1 MIGWNMLFFQEGRF
15 RPDASKSADW
25 NRGAYLVQG
34 AGHCGAC
41 HTAKN
46 LLGSDK
52 SSEAFE
58 GGVLQGWFAPNL
70 TGDMR
75 KGLGGWSVEDVV
87 AYLKTGL
94 NHNATAT
101 GPMAEVVS
109 LSTSRM
115 RTEDLRAMA
124 IYLKDIAAK
133 PQQAQ
138 PLAASDPAMQR
149 GKAVFDA
156 SCSAC
161 HEGDGTGVPNLFPA
175 LAGAPNVQSTDITGL
190 ARVVLEGARG
200 VATDAKPTSGAM
212 PSFAWKYSD
221 EDIAAA
227 LTYIRNSWGNAAP
240 LVTASD
246 IRKERNQLAQ
256 APQ

>member
-1 MIGWNMLFFQEGRF
+1 
-15 RPDASKSADW
+15 
-25 NRGAYLVQG
+25 
-34 AGHCGAC
+34 
-41 HTAKN
+41 
-46 LLGSDK
+46 
-52 SSEAFE
+52 
-58 GGVLQGWFAPNL
+58 
-70 TGDMR
+70 MR

-115 RTEDLRAMA
+115 RTENLHAMA
-124 IYLKDIAAK
+124 IYLKDTAAK
-133 PQQAQ
+133 PQETR
-138 PLAASDPAMQR
+138 PLAATEPAMQH

-175 LAGAPNVQSTDITGL
+175 LAGAPNVQSTNITGL

-227 LTYIRNSWGNAAP
+227 LTYIRNSWGNAAAP
-240 LVTASD
+240 VTPADIAS
-246 IRKERNQLAQ
+246 ERGKLAQ
-256 APQ
+256 LPK